1 MKIPRTEIAKKMTI
15 MIILIYCT
23 NNFPT
28 NDNNYNKYD
37 DSTIYLLE
45 NDTLLQASH

>member
-1 MKIPRTEIAKKMTI
+1 MII

-23 NNFPT
+23 NNFST